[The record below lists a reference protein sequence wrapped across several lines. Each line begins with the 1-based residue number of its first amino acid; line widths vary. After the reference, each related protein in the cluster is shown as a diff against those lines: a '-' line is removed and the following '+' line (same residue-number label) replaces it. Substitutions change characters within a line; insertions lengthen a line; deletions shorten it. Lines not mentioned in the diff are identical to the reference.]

1 MEGCRLCPRECGV
14 VRSGGTGFCGSGE
27 KLRAARIAPHFWEEP
42 IISGTNGT
50 GAVFFSGCSLKC
62 VFCQNYSISHERLG
76 REITGNEFI
85 NSLKQLMALN
95 VHNISLVNPTHYSA
109 LLADIFNRWKPE
121 IPIIYNSGGFDNL
134 ESLKAAEAYADVYL
148 PDFKLMDAS
157 RCGRYLG
164 FKDYSVYAERAV
176 MEMLRQKPEPVYDE
190 NGLMMSGVLI
200 RHLVLPCNVDQ
211 SKKIIDWLWDNVPR
225 QTPISIMSQY
235 FPAGRAKEYP
245 EINRCL
251 TKREYDIVVDH
262 FLSKGFINGYI
273 QELSSNSTKYVPDF
287 DFTGM

>member
-1 MEGCRLCPRECGV
+1 MEGCRLCPRECGAA
-14 VRSGGTGFCGSGE
+14 RSKGAGFCGAGE

-42 IISGTNGT
+42 IISGTRGT

-62 VFCQNYSISHERLG
+62 VFCQNYSLSHKSLG
-76 REITGNEFI
+76 REMADDSFI
-85 NSLKQLMALN
+85 NALQRLKEQG
-95 VHNISLVNPTHYSA
+95 VHNFSLVNPTHYSA
-109 LLADIFNRWKPE
+109 VLARIFNKWPAG
-121 IPIIYNSGGFDNL
+121 IPVIYNSGGFDNL
-134 ESLKAAEAYADVYL
+134 EGLQAAEAYADVYL
-148 PDFKLMDAS
+148 PDFKLMDES

-164 FKDYSVYAERAV
+164 FEGYAMYAKRAV
-176 MEMLRQKPEPVYDE
+176 KEMLRQRPEPVYDE
-190 NGLMMSGVLI
+190 NGLIISGVII

-235 FPAGRAKEYP
+235 FPAGRAKDYP

-251 TKREYDIVVDH
+251 TVREYEAVVDY

-273 QELSSNSTKYVPDF
+273 QELSSQSPEYVPEF